1 MKSSILKISAILSL
15 VLVAAS
21 CNYDNFDPPQSML
34 EGRVVY
40 QGEPLGLRSEG
51 VQLELWQ
58 PGYELFQ
65 KIPLHVD
72 QDGSFSASLF
82 DGDYKLTLLR
92 GNGPWLDQTDSIDVQ
107 VRGGKIL
114 DVEVQPYYTLSSPQ
128 LSRNSGQINASVQV
142 NSVNPTRAVELV
154 AIYVGRTAI
163 LDAVRN
169 EANLVIS
176 GEELDLSS
184 PIDLNINLPASLS
197 GRDVYVRVGV
207 KTAGVQELLYST
219 VQHLQ

>member
-1 MKSSILKISAILSL
+1 MKNSILKITVFLAFVYI
-15 VLVAAS
+15 ATG
-21 CNYDNFDPPQSML
+21 CDYDNFDPPKSLL

-72 QDGSFSASLF
+72 QDGTFSAALF
-82 DGDYKLTLLR
+82 DGDYKLTLIR
-92 GNGPWLDQTDSIDVQ
+92 GNGPWLDVTDSIDVQ
-107 VRGGKIL
+107 VRGGETL
-114 DVEVQPYYTLSSPQ
+114 DVEVDPYYTLTTPQ
-128 LSRNSGQINASVQV
+128 FTRNGGSLTANFEV
-142 NSVNPTRAVELV
+142 NSVNPVRDVEMVAV
-154 AIYVGRTAI
+154 YVGRTAI
-163 LDAVRN
+163 LDVVRN
-169 EANLVIS
+169 EGNQEVPA
-176 GEELDLSS
+176 GDLDLSS
-184 PIDLNINLPASLS
+184 PVSINIDLPGSLS

-207 KTAGVQELLYST
+207 KTAGIQELVYSQ

>member
-1 MKSSILKISAILSL
+1 
-15 VLVAAS
+15 
-21 CNYDNFDPPQSML
+21 
-34 EGRVVY
+34 
-40 QGEPLGLRSEG
+40 
-51 VQLELWQ
+51 LELWQ

-128 LSRNSGQINASVQV
+128 LSRNSGQISASVQV

>member
-21 CNYDNFDPPQSML
+21 CNYDNFDPPQSLL

-107 VRGGKIL
+107 VRGGKVI

-128 LSRNSGQINASVQV
+128 FSRNSGQISTSVQV

>member
-21 CNYDNFDPPQSML
+21 CNYDNFDPPQSLL

-128 LSRNSGQINASVQV
+128 LSRNSGQISASVQV